1 MFFFVLLFS
10 VLFVCLHYKNRLV
23 FSSSA
28 RCTYWLFFCCCYKF
42 EDEKWVV
49 LFWRNI
55 LNGSFHR
62 ISILFH
68 LLLWHLNQFRPSV
81 FFHCSKPYSSIQAIH
96 FGQITRCELQHVTH
110 NIPSIKYLHF
120 PYPTKKPCRMNRPTY
135 FWTTA
140 NLCLIKQFEI
150 DLTWMNGRWRKKAT
164 KQSK

>member
-1 MFFFVLLFS
+1 M
-10 VLFVCLHYKNRLV
+10 LFVCLHYKNRLV

-28 RCTYWLFFCCCYKF
+28 RCTYWLFFAAVISLKMKNGWSSSGGIYWTDHF
-42 EDEKWVV
+42 TGFRFSFIFSFGIWTSFV
-49 LFWRNI
+49 LR
-55 LNGSFHR
+55 SF
-62 ISILFH
+62 F
-68 LLLWHLNQFRPSV
+68 QCP
-81 FFHCSKPYSSIQAIH
+81 KPYKSTQAIH

-110 NIPSIKYLHF
+110 NTPSIKYLHF
-120 PYPTKKPCRMNRPTY
+120 PYPTKKLCRMNRPTY